1 MDEMKEEIKS
11 VAVCL
16 KFYKGLNVKTAHKK
30 KDAIKSHVDSAGV
43 IAGKKSVISLA
54 VKLYSIVASE
64 KLDKFAKYQT
74 AIVNKLSEKHE
85 KLVAKYGKVVE
96 KKKAMAQKEKD
107 AKKTSSKKAS
117 SVKKSSSVKKA
128 AAAKKSSSVKKAAAA
143 TKSSSVKKASSTKKK
158 TSSVKKASSTKKKAP
173 FSYSLFGGYNRYATS
188 QEGDNLF
195 FD

>member
-1 MDEMKEEIKS
+1 MNEIKDEIKS
-11 VAVCL
+11 LVASL

-30 KDAIKSHVDSAGV
+30 KDAIQSQVDSAGV

-85 KLVAKYGKVVE
+85 KLVAKYGKAVE
-96 KKKAMAQKEKD
+96 KKKAMAIKEKD

-117 SVKKSSSVKKA
+117 SVKKASSTKKNAASV
-128 AAAKKSSSVKKAAAA
+128 KKSSSV
-143 TKSSSVKKASSTKKK
+143 KK

-188 QEGDNLF
+188 QEDNLF